1 MLLNYQYRAY
11 PSTAQKLE
19 LNSWLR
25 IGRYWYNWQLGDRF
39 NWWESNRNAVNSCP
53 LVCTLPELRDNPG
66 YYSQKKYLPAFKKDL
81 VKVGLRGELLD
92 FSTVPSQT
100 LQDISKRADLAFNR
114 FIKGDINGKRSGK
127 PRFKNAARFRT
138 LKVEG
143 QVVDV
148 VRVEKNWLF
157 LKISKL
163 SGWLKVK
170 LHRPLPNGVE
180 GTPAEPSASRFAPY
194 HLELNSRRVGGFELK
209 NILLTKKTDG
219 WYCSLA
225 IKDSTV
231 PTFTPDEVIPTWD
244 NSLGMD
250 AVLHEDD
257 YLATSEGEKLP
268 ALKSFRS
275 TQSKLATVSQRKAKR
290 RKGSKSRRKLAK
302 RESRIHQKI
311 ARSRKDHAYKTSHKL
326 VRTGKKVFFHEKLN
340 IKGLTKR
347 NKAKQGENGEFL
359 PNGQSRKSGLN
370 KSWLDAAF
378 GDFFKTLQYI
388 AEKAGCRV
396 IPVKPEYTSQLLPYK
411 DEFVFT
417 DCSIRKYWDEEYS
430 LWIDRDISAGINI
443 KRVGLDVFPILKRR
457 KGNPVVVASTTSS
470 TLKEVLVV
478 LQRCQKPTL

>member
-11 PSTAQKLE
+11 PGTAQKLE

-53 LVCTLPELRDNPG
+53 LVCALPELRDNPG
-66 YYSQKKYLPAFKKDL
+66 YYSQKKYLPAIKKDL
-81 VKVGLRGELLD
+81 VKVGHSGELLD
-92 FSTVPSQT
+92 FSTVPSQM

-114 FIKGDINGKRSGK
+114 FIKGDTNGKRSGK

-138 LKVEG
+138 LKIEG
-143 QVVDV
+143 QAVDV

-157 LKISKL
+157 LRISKL

-170 LHRPLPNGVE
+170 LHQPLPD
-180 GTPAEPSASRFAPY
+180 
-194 HLELNSRRVGGFELK
+194 GFELK

-225 IKDSTV
+225 IKDSKV
-231 PTFTPDEVIPTWD
+231 PTFTPDEVIPTWE

-311 ARSRKDHAYKTSHKL
+311 ARARKDHAYKTSHKL

-340 IKGLTKR
+340 LKGLTKR
-347 NKAKQGENGEFL
+347 NKAKQGEDGRFL

-388 AEKAGCRV
+388 AEKARCRV

-417 DCSIRKYWDEEYS
+417 DCSIRKYWDQEYS

-443 KRVGLDVFPILKRR
+443 KRVGLDVFPTLKRC

>member
-11 PSTAQKLE
+11 PGTAQKLE

-53 LVCTLPELRDNPG
+53 LVCALPELRDNPG
-66 YYSQKKYLPAFKKDL
+66 YYSQKKYLPAIKKDL
-81 VKVGLRGELLD
+81 VKVGHSGELLD

-114 FIKGDINGKRSGK
+114 FIKGDTNGKRSGK
-127 PRFKNAARFRT
+127 PRFKNGARFRT
-138 LKVEG
+138 LKIEVRA
-143 QVVDV
+143 VDV

-157 LKISKL
+157 LTISKL

-170 LHRPLPNGVE
+170 LHRPLPD
-180 GTPAEPSASRFAPY
+180 
-194 HLELNSRRVGGFELK
+194 GFELK

-225 IKDSTV
+225 IKDSKV
-231 PTFTPDEVIPTWD
+231 PTFTSDEVIPTWE

-250 AVLHEDD
+250 AVLHEDN

-275 TQSKLATVSQRKAKR
+275 TQSKLTIVSQRKAKR
-290 RKGSKSRRKLAK
+290 LKGSKSRRKLAK

-311 ARSRKDHAYKTSHKL
+311 ARARKDHAYKTSHKL

-340 IKGLTKR
+340 LKGLTKR
-347 NKAKQGENGEFL
+347 NKAKQGEDGRFL

-417 DCSIRKYWDEEYS
+417 DCSIRKYWDQEYS

-443 KRVGLDVFPILKRR
+443 KRVGLGVFPTLKRR
-457 KGNPVVVASTTSS
+457 EGNPVVVASTTSS